1 MNKIA
6 QLKSLVVVTLFI
18 FLFTGCEKDNLTI
31 LTDGVWQFENFTT
44 TSDNDDIK
52 SLVALG
58 KAIMTDGTL
67 TFSDDGSYTL
77 DSPVIEAETG
87 SYELVGSTQLIFNDG
102 IARTASIDEI
112 SKKKLVYIE
121 TYLYLDVTTYSVK
134 YVWVR

>member
-6 QLKSLVVVTLFI
+6 QLKGLLLVSLFI

-44 TSDNDDIK
+44 TSDNDDIR

-77 DSPVIEAETG
+77 DSPIIDPETG